1 MNRLKI
7 LIIGLIIMNL
17 FSFCSNRKK
26 DISEAPWK
34 DYSSIFKHI
43 KNNIDSTG
51 KLSDNGDKL
60 PDDSRRFK
68 EGELKWVSGGMD
80 GAFGHHGGS
89 NQKTINKV
97 AKLTKKISTNGKLED
112 KIELYNLLIEDNLM
126 DFIDP
131 TLEKIVNLNVHSEP
145 HLHNWA
151 KWLAFESPDR
161 GAVKFGIALLG
172 LIRDKEDL
180 NKLLILGK
188 HEEFTLFVAVAI
200 TNTFEKPE
208 TYLWE
213 LAKHVDG
220 WGKISL
226 VERLSETENPEIK
239 KWMIYEGY
247 KNNIM
252 YEYLAYICATTGDLK
267 TELSKN
273 TNDTELIKS
282 SGELIE
288 ALINGGPAEDISVY
302 TDAGSVVKLYLGQ
315 TIGKVYT
322 LDQFLILNTIKSYL
336 SDKDTGWTKLSDNGW
351 TDDLRANLLI
361 DIDKELSL
369 PIWMDLVNEKKNTN
383 DNVEFWQVDRAASI
397 LNIDMWEI
405 HWQRLINNPTE
416 SGLWFNVM
424 KNANDERIDQ
434 IIELA
439 MTKIDLERIST
450 GAEDNMGL
458 GEEYQL
464 HSCLDFI
471 IQDLDKFSGKGNK
484 LILTAL
490 KSPVVRNRNMAIK
503 ALNAWDRTYINDEI
517 KESIIVAEKVEPNE
531 DTKRN
536 LNKLIN
542 GQPID

>member
-1 MNRLKI
+1 
-7 LIIGLIIMNL
+7 MNL

-26 DISEAPWK
+26 EISEAPWK
-34 DYSSIFKHI
+34 DYSSIFEHI
-43 KNNIDSTG
+43 QNNIDSTG

-60 PDDSRRFK
+60 PDDTRRFK
-68 EGELKWVSGGMD
+68 EGELRWVSGGMD

-131 TLEKIVNLNVHSEP
+131 TLEKIVNLNVNSEP

-151 KWLAFESPDR
+151 KWIAFESPDR

-247 KNNIM
+247 KNSIM
-252 YEYLAYICATTGDLK
+252 YEYLAYICASTGDLK

-302 TDAGSVVKLYLGQ
+302 KDAGSVVKLYLGQ

-336 SDKDTGWTKLSDNGW
+336 SDKDTDWNKQSDNGW
-351 TDDLRANLLI
+351 TGDLRADLLI
-361 DIDKELSL
+361 DIEKELSL

-405 HWQRLINNPTE
+405 HWKRLINNPTE

-424 KNANDERIDQ
+424 KNANNERIDQ

-439 MTKIDLERIST
+439 MIKIDLEKIST

-458 GEEYQL
+458 GQEYQL

-471 IQDLDKFSGKGNK
+471 IQDLDKFPGKGNK

-503 ALNAWDRTYINDEI
+503 ALNGWDKNYKNDEI
-517 KESIIVAEKVEPNE
+517 KKSIIAAEKVEPNE
-531 DTKRN
+531 DTKKN
-536 LNKLIN
+536 LNKLLR
-542 GQPID
+542 GQPVD